1 MASVLYSHYV
11 IDGEEQELTP
21 ARILDSC
28 LVDKAPE
35 RPEAEAEG
43 PVVTDESVDRFLR
56 PCVTRV
62 ERIEDYLAMVLAVR
76 APRKAAELPFVDF
89 YTRQKIALRLIE
101 AIWRKGHFKLGNL
114 ALTLDWRWDSS
125 ARGSK
130 AAFYASVSAAG
141 DYIDALGIRL
151 KSYSYSETPNKS
163 TLSVKAS
170 VLREDAPEEEIDEEN
185 AEARIGTRR
194 ARPARFLNEESA
206 WIVYVPFDDGKFRL
220 GGSRLAAA
228 LDSGG
233 DGTPQLLDADYFIDC
248 YEVVREMVEDGVAL
262 AGATVGEGGLMAALH
277 GMADGGTGVEVELGG
292 LMRATGEKDIVK
304 LLFAE
309 VPGVVMQ
316 IADSDYDYVDAEFL
330 LQDVAFFPLGHIM
343 PGRSGVKVKVT
354 DLSPVSSILE
364 SILRSQ
370 SSSEG
375 ED

>member
-1 MASVLYSHYV
+1 MTSALYSHYV
-11 IDGEEQELTP
+11 IDGVEQELTP

-28 LVDKAPE
+28 LVGKAPQ
-35 RPEAEAEG
+35 RPEGEADG
-43 PVVTDESVDRFLR
+43 TVSDESIDRFIR
-56 PCVTRV
+56 PCVTRA
-62 ERIEDYLAMVLAVR
+62 ERIDVYLNMVLAAR

-114 ALTLDWRWDSS
+114 ALTLDWKWDRGI
-125 ARGSK
+125 RGSM

-170 VLREDAPEEEIDEEN
+170 VLREDGPEEEIEEEN
-185 AEARIGTRR
+185 ADPRLGTRR
-194 ARPARFLNEESA
+194 ACPAKFLDEKSA

-228 LDSGG
+228 LDASGE
-233 DGTPQLLDADYFIDC
+233 GTPQLLDADYFIDC

-277 GMADGGTGVEVELGG
+277 AMTEGGAGVEVELGG
-292 LMRATGEKDIVK
+292 LMRSSGEKDIVK

-316 IADSDYDYVDAEFL
+316 IADSDYDYVDAELL
-330 LQDVAFFPLGHIM
+330 LQDVAYFPLGHIT